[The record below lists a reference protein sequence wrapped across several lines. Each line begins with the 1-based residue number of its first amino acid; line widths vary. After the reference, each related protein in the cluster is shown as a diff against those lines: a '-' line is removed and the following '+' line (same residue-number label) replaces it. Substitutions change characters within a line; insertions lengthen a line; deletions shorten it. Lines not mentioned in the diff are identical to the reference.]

1 MKRNVGS
8 TDKAIRMILAF
19 LFATFYFTNVVTG
32 LWGIVL
38 LIVAIVLLLTSI
50 ISFCPMWALFG
61 INTTKVE
68 AE

>member
-1 MKRNVGS
+1 MKRNIGS
-8 TDKAIRMILAF
+8 ADKAIRVILAF

-38 LIVAIVLLLTSI
+38 LIVAIVLLLTAI
-50 ISFCPMWALFG
+50 INFCPLWALFG

-68 AE
+68 TE